1 MDGMLDQVFDFTGVK
16 IALIKDNQVLVSLRD
31 DLPTIPYPNTWD
43 LPGGGREGTETPF
56 ECVAREV
63 WEELGLTL
71 TLDHIIWGKIYPS
84 MLEPG
89 KQSVFMAGTISQTE
103 LDSIRFGDEG
113 QGWKM
118 MDLQDFVADES
129 IILPLR
135 QRVRDYV
142 DYHRN

>member
-1 MDGMLDQVFDFTGVK
+1 MDGMLDQIFAFTGVK
-16 IALIKDNQVLVSLRD
+16 IAFIKDNQVLVSLRD

-43 LPGGGREGTETPF
+43 LPGGGREGAETPF

-71 TLDHIIWGKIYPS
+71 TPDYIIWGQIYPS

-89 KQSVFMAGTISQTE
+89 QHSVFLVGSISQME
-103 LDSIRFGDEG
+103 LESIRFGDEG

-118 MDLQDFVADES
+118 MDLQDFVTDES
-129 IILPLR
+129 IIPPLR

-142 DYHRN
+142 DYHRD